1 MSTDTLPAPMS
12 IPSIQISMQNKW
24 RILKSD
30 CPFLYSAELFNP
42 VLILHTINV
51 LLSLLQPNE
60 TLDLMFDTRITAHLD
75 MHADD
80 NLCRAFTV
88 LMVALQLAIY
98 RPGLDD
104 GQASAEYCG

>member
-1 MSTDTLPAPMS
+1 MSADKVPTSTSTSSL
-12 IPSIQISMQNKW
+12 QNKW
-24 RILKSD
+24 RTLRSD
-30 CPFLYSAELFNP
+30 CPFLYSAVLCNP
-42 VLILHTINV
+42 VLILHAINGV
-51 LLSLLQPNE
+51 LSLLQPNSMC
-60 TLDLMFDTRITAHLD
+60 DAMFDTWISAHLD

-104 GQASAEYCG
+104 GETSAEYCG